1 MRASK
6 VVRGSVTGAA
16 LARLPGRLRRMVG
29 DVTGLERAIADAADR
44 KLRGR
49 EAPLTFAAV
58 APVVSQSYL
67 ARVIVRAWRGL
78 MAAVIA
84 SRTAAEWQ
92 RTSRA
97 MQEISPAVAIRHG
110 AAAVAIGAAMHCL
123 LLLFAEQYH
132 YPSRAALLLP
142 VVIASVAALVA
153 ASSDS
158 VARAVTDW
166 RNR

>member
-6 VVRGSVTGAA
+6 VIRESVSGAV
-16 LARLPGRLRRMVG
+16 LVRLPGQLRRWLG
-29 DVTGLERAIADAADR
+29 KVTGLEQAIADAADR
-44 KLRGR
+44 KIRRR

-58 APVVSQSYL
+58 APVVSQSSL
-67 ARVIVRAWRGL
+67 ARAILRAWRGL

-92 RTSRA
+92 RTAGA
-97 MQEISPAVAIRHG
+97 MQEISLAAAVRHG
-110 AAAVAIGAAMHCL
+110 AAAIAIGAATHCL
-123 LLLFAEQYH
+123 LLLFAEQYQ

-158 VARAVTDW
+158 VARAMTDW